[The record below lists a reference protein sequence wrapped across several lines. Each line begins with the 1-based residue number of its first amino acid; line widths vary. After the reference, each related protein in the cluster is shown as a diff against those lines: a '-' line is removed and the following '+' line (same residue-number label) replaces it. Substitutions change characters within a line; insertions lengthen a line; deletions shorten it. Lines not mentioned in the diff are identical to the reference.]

1 MDKLTKQLSAG
12 KNIHI
17 YWGTATTGRPH
28 AGYLVPMRKIADF
41 LNAGLKVTVLF
52 ADLHAFLDNMKS
64 TWELLENRVIYYE
77 SVIKSMLIAL
87 DVPIDKLHFVKGTTF
102 QLKRDYTSDVLRLCN
117 QVSRRDALRA
127 GAEVVKQVE
136 SPLLSG
142 LLYPLLQAM
151 DEQYLKVDGQFGGLD
166 QRKIFILAEE
176 QLPKLKLGK
185 RFHLMNP
192 MVPGLHGSKMSRHV
206 FLFSYPCGS
215 VENSKIDLLDP
226 HDVIIAK
233 LDGALC
239 ERGNPEN
246 GVLAFYEHVLM
257 PLSTQNPV
265 LVGGHSFTEFA
276 ELKERFEA
284 GDIQETDL
292 KNTMKVG
299 VFRSKQNKSLDIHLF
314 IH

>member
-1 MDKLTKQLSAG
+1 
-12 KNIHI
+12 
-17 YWGTATTGRPH
+17 
-28 AGYLVPMRKIADF
+28 
-41 LNAGLKVTVLF
+41 
-52 ADLHAFLDNMKS
+52 
-64 TWELLENRVIYYE
+64 
-77 SVIKSMLIAL
+77 
-87 DVPIDKLHFVKGTTF
+87 
-102 QLKRDYTSDVLRLCN
+102 
-117 QVSRRDALRA
+117 
-127 GAEVVKQVE
+127 
-136 SPLLSG
+136 
-142 LLYPLLQAM
+142 M

-206 FLFSYPCGS
+206 CSIDSHSLVRLGVNIYS

-292 KNTMKVG
+292 KNTMKEFLCKVLG
-299 VFRSKQNKSLDIHLF
+299 SVQSQCLTEEMQQVLLKGYANVEHTVSKTTTSAEPKQVDLSESQTKLLERITGNDEIVTGECHLKECIASGQPLHVIYSIAPKGRFHLGFVKALLKLRVRCFWKTLPLLSF
-314 IH
+314 ITSAYFLC